1 MIMLQK
7 IPFTKVELT
16 GGLWKE
22 LGNTI
27 RTAALP
33 AQYEKCETTGRLDAF
48 KLQEREGCGPI
59 SGVWESDVAKWMEGA
74 AYSLAQHPDPD
85 LERKLDAIIEDMKRC
100 QEPDGYLNPH
110 NSKYGLEN
118 RWTNLRDAH
127 ELYCAGHLIE
137 AAVAYWQTSGKRA
150 FLDIMCRYADYIDSV
165 FGPGKDQIPGYPGH
179 QEIELALVKLFE
191 ATSEGRYLKLAAF
204 FINQRGSHSKD
215 EEHYFDREAR
225 KRGADPDEYRFETH
239 EYSQSHIPVREQT
252 EVVGHAVR
260 ALYLYSGMADV
271 AAHTSDK
278 ELLAACK
285 RLWKNLVTRRL
296 AITGGVGAREQNE
309 GMTTDFDLP
318 AEGAYN
324 ETCAA
329 IALVFWAHRLFLA
342 TGESEYLDVME
353 RAMFNGTI
361 SGLAHTGTEY
371 FYGNPLAVHPGF
383 DGNGVYHGQRQH
395 ESMVDGQYRRIP
407 WFNCSCCPT
416 NLARYIPQI
425 SGYLYAVKETTL
437 YACVYADSR
446 AILTIGASEVKLTQ
460 TTDYPWDGRVTF
472 TVSPA
477 AITEWTLALRIPG
490 WCRQAE
496 VKVNGQSV
504 EATPTHGFV
513 CIEREWQEGDTVEL
527 FLSMPVEQMAV
538 NPRARQVAGKV
549 ALQRGPVVYCLEE
562 VDNGS
567 NLTNVFLKEDTS
579 FKIEQGPESLGG
591 VPVLTAAAWAEDL
604 VPWADALYALR
615 RQGMVPRNIAAVP
628 YFLWG
633 NRSPGEM
640 NVFVGKCN

>member
-1 MIMLQK
+1 MLKK

-22 LGNTI
+22 LGNTM

-215 EEHYFDREAR
+215 EEHYFDQEAR

-371 FYGNPLAVHPGF
+371 FYGNPLAVYPGF

-395 ESMVDGQYRRIP
+395 ESMVDGHYRRIP

-527 FLSMPVEQMAV
+527 VLSMPVEQMAV

-562 VDNGS
+562 VDNGP
-567 NLTNVFLKEDTS
+567 NLTNIFLKEDTL
-579 FKIEQGPESLGG
+579 FKVEQGPESLGG
-591 VPVLTAAAWAEDL
+591 APVLTAAAWAEDL
-604 VPWADALYALR
+604 APWVDALYAPR

-640 NVFVGKCN
+640 NVFVEKCNQ